1 MTGGGTGRRESSAAT
16 RRALRRARSALVG
29 RRSRTLAFLAR
40 LGAVRVSPRFSG
52 LRWLSVLALLLL
64 ATQMLT
70 GVLLSLYY
78 YPDPGAALASV
89 RFIMTEVAVGWLVR
103 GVHHWAGELLVL
115 CVLAHVAVVYFRR
128 AYVRPRDHQWMV
140 GIVLLCVVL
149 VFRFTGR
156 LLPWD
161 TIGQAVTAQGL
172 DLIESVPLAGRLVAA
187 WLRGGEDLGA
197 NTLSRFFTTH
207 VIILPW
213 LAIGLLAA
221 HAWMLGQHGLKEDEP

>member
-1 MTGGGTGRRESSAAT
+1 MSADRVGGGKPAET
-16 RRALRRARSALVG
+16 RRALRRARNAFVG
-29 RRSRTLAFLAR
+29 GRSRTLDALAR
-40 LGAVRVSPRFSG
+40 AGALRVSPRFGG

-64 ATQMLT
+64 ALQMFT

-78 YPDPGAALASV
+78 YPEPGAALASV

-103 GVHHWAGELLVL
+103 GVHHWAGELLVV
-115 CVLAHVAVVYFRR
+115 CVAAHVAVVYARR
-128 AYVRPRDHQWMV
+128 AYVRPRDRQWMA
-140 GIVLLCVVL
+140 GILLLCVVL

-161 TIGQAVTAQGL
+161 TIGYAATARGL
-172 DLIESVPLAGRLVAA
+172 ELIEAVPLAGRLVAA
-187 WLRGGEDLGA
+187 WLRGGAEVGA

-213 LAIGLLAA
+213 VALALLGA
-221 HAWMLGQHGLKEDEP
+221 HAWMLARHGLKEDER

>member
-1 MTGGGTGRRESSAAT
+1 MTAGGLRAGGRSAT
-16 RRALRRARSALVG
+16 RRALRRARGALVG
-29 RRSRTLAFLAR
+29 RRSRVLDGLAR
-40 LGAVRVSPRFSG
+40 AGALRVSPRFGG
-52 LRWLSVLALLLL
+52 LRWLSVLAFLLL
-64 ATQMLT
+64 ALQMLT

-78 YPDPGAALASV
+78 YPEPGAALTSM

-115 CVLAHVAVVYFRR
+115 CVAGHVAVVYARR
-128 AYVRPRDHQWMV
+128 AYVRPRDAQWMA
-140 GIVLLCVVL
+140 GILLLCVVL

-161 TIGQAVTAQGL
+161 AFGYAVTARGL
-172 DLIESVPLAGRLVAA
+172 ELVEAVPLAGRFVAA
-187 WLRGGEDLGA
+187 WLRGGEELGA

-213 LAIGLLAA
+213 LAMALLAA
-221 HAWMLGQHGLKEDEP
+221 HAWMLARHGLKEDEG

>member
-1 MTGGGTGRRESSAAT
+1 MTGGGAETRDASVGT

-52 LRWLSVLALLLL
+52 LRWLSVVALLLL
-64 ATQMLT
+64 AAQMLT

-78 YPDPGAALASV
+78 YPEPGAALASV
-89 RFIMTEVAVGWLVR
+89 RFITTEVTVGWLVR
-103 GVHHWAGELLVL
+103 GVHHWAGELLVV
-115 CVLAHVAVVYFRR
+115 CVVAHVAVVYARR
-128 AYVRPRDHQWMV
+128 AYVRPRDHQWMA
-140 GIVLLCVVL
+140 GIALLCVVL

-161 TIGQAVTAQGL
+161 TLGHAVTAQGL
-172 DLIESVPLAGRLVAA
+172 ELIESVPLAGRLVAA

-213 LAIGLLAA
+213 LAIALLAA
-221 HAWMLGQHGLKEDEP
+221 HAWMLGQHGLKGEDA